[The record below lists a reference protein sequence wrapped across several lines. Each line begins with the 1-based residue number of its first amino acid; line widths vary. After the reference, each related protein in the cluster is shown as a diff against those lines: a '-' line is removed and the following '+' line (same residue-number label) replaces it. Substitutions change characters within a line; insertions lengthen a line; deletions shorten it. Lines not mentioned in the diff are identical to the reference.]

1 MARTQR
7 LTTGRS
13 IQWIPSNTPSQ
24 LHTTHVTENRS
35 STLHRPHTTRTMGNP
50 GSICLSTRDKAR

>member
-7 LTTGRS
+7 LTTGHS
-13 IQWIPSNTPSQ
+13 IQRIPSNNPSR
-24 LHTTHVTENRS
+24 LHTTHATGNRS
-35 STLHRPHTTRTMGNP
+35 STLHRSHTTRTMGNP